1 MNSYAAG
8 RHAGHETLGVLA
20 VILLHIVIGYGLI
33 TALSTQ
39 IVRNLSQP
47 LIVTLLQED
56 KPPPPPPPPLR
67 VPPPSVELPKLPY
80 VPQPEIKINLP
91 VPTPVHIAAVPPP
104 AAPVAVEA
112 PVERTPPPPAPVPDR
127 DVSERPIDGGQ
138 VTYPAQMAFAH
149 REGSVDVLCDIQA
162 DGKTSNCVVAASSG
176 GGAFVDTVM
185 EFLATHRYSPRIE
198 HGEAVAATG
207 HRLHFEFKLRR

>member
-1 MNSYAAG
+1 MSSYAAG
-8 RHAGHETLGVLA
+8 RHAGHETLGFAA
-20 VILLHIVIGYGLI
+20 VMLLHVVLGYGLI

-39 IVRNLSQP
+39 IVRKFNQTIDVRLLREEKP
-47 LIVTLLQED
+47 L
-56 KPPPPPPPPLR
+56 PPPDPPIR
-67 VPPPSVELPKLPY
+67 VPQPSVELPELPY
-80 VPQPEIKINLP
+80 VPQPVITINMP
-91 VPTPVHIAAVPPP
+91 VPAPIHVAIVPPP

-112 PVERTPPPPAPVPDR
+112 PVERAAPPPPSVPDR

-138 VTYPAQMAFAH
+138 VTYPTQMAFAH
-149 REGSVDVLCDIQA
+149 REGSVDVLCDI
-162 DGKTSNCVVAASSG
+162 DVSGKTSNCSVAASSG

-198 HGEAVAATG
+198 HGVPVAATG